1 MSTKEYDANVKIAVT
16 LRTARAALGIN
27 QQELADQLQIPK
39 STLARME
46 TLEMQP
52 RADIYMEALKFF
64 RDSGIELD
72 SIYSDDVI
80 VRITP
85 TSLAHAKKLLDDES
99 KRRSDRKVIR
109 VKKSDLSSDS
119 E

>member
-1 MSTKEYDANVKIAVT
+1 MSTKDYDANVKIAVT
-16 LRTARAALGIN
+16 LRTARAAMGIN
-27 QQELADQLQIPK
+27 QQDLADKLGIPK

-64 RDSGIELD
+64 KDSGVELD
-72 SIYSDDVI
+72 AIYGDDVL

-85 TSLAHAKKLLDDES
+85 KSLANAKKLLDDES

-109 VKKSDLSSDS
+109 VKKLDS
-119 E
+119 APIDE